1 MDLELEQDQPDITF
15 ISECNLNEDHID
27 RALKTLREIQMQNQ
41 NIRNEIDIIT
51 SNPKVYVK
59 AARDQIVSKIN
70 ELRD

>member
-41 NIRNEIDIIT
+41 NIRSEIDIIT